1 MAADASSWVF
11 SINPGSSAIFFS
23 PASISADK
31 FLSSVSSA
39 VFLAIYNSRVDCR
52 LVNISLLLSIW
63 ACDPF
68 TACSALAFFYS
79 TAGQEDW
86 LFKARLITT

>member
-23 PASISADK
+23 SASISADK

-39 VFLAIYNSRVDCR
+39 AFSGDFQLKSGLQFGQPL
-52 LVNISLLLSIW
+52 LV
-63 ACDPF
+63 
-68 TACSALAFFYS
+68 ALNL
-79 TAGQEDW
+79 G
-86 LFKARLITT
+86 L